1 MFDLVLLIVGT
12 AALISLIF
20 NIVIISKFNN
30 LKKDLE
36 EIDEF
41 VDYMNYRVDP
51 LRFNFLLLLR
61 DRLIEEEQYEEVSR
75 INKILDSEFESG
87 ASLKDLI

>member
-12 AALISLIF
+12 VALISLIF

-30 LKKDLE
+30 LKKDLK

-61 DRLIEEEQYEEVSR
+61 DRLIKEEQYEEVSR

-87 ASLKDLI
+87 VSLKDLI

>member
-41 VDYMNYRVDP
+41 VDYINYRVDP